1 MESVDFSS
9 IIFTVEV
16 DGEKHRVE
24 DIEDLAS
31 VVPHENDVVSFNCP
45 NSHQGIF
52 RIFHILREKST
63 IYLFSRCKNLEL

>member
-45 NSHQGIF
+45 NSHEGIF
-52 RIFHILREKST
+52 RIFHI
-63 IYLFSRCKNLEL
+63 